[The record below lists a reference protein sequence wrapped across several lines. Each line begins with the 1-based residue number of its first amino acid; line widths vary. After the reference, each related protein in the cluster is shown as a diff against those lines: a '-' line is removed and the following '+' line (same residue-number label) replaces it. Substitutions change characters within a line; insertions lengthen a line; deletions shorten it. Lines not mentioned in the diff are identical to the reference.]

1 MISLVGKNLTAGYGG
16 VDIIKNINL
25 EVKQGEIV
33 VIVGPNGAGKSTAMK
48 ALLGMLKLTDGDVS
62 FAEDDITFMLPQD
75 RVNLGIAFVPQTQNV
90 FTGMS
95 VEENLEM
102 GGFIRSDDIRLT
114 IEDIYN
120 LFPILKEKR
129 NQNAGELSG
138 GQRQQ
143 VAFGRALMTKPK
155 ILMLD
160 EPTAGVSPIVMDEL
174 FSRIIEVGKTG
185 VGILMVEQNAKQAL
199 NIADRGYVLVN
210 GMNSREGSGQDLLNN
225 PEVRKSFLGGKMID
239 ILNSLVVL
247 LNFIII
253 PGITYGSQLALGAL
267 GVTFVYAVLRF
278 ANFAHGELMSF
289 GAMITILFT
298 WFFQSSNI
306 GLGILPTALL
316 ALPFGIIAT
325 IILSLI
331 SDKFVFKYYRQQK
344 SVPVVLAMVSI
355 GVMFVVNAIIRIIIG
370 TDTIKFSDGQKFI
383 MKAKQFK
390 AITGLNEGLALK
402 SSSVI
407 TILITII
414 LLSFT
419 FWFLQKT
426 KTGKSMRAFSDNED
440 LALLSGINP
449 NKVVFVTWLIVGT
462 LACVAGTL
470 YGLDK
475 SYKPIIYLNLVLP
488 VFASAIVGGIGSPFG
503 AVVGGYVIAFSEIM
517 VTYAYKKFFKYLLPD
532 SLEPTS
538 LVQILSTDYKFAVSF
553 TILVIV
559 LLIRPSGIFKGRVL

>member
-1 MISLVGKNLTAGYGG
+1 
-16 VDIIKNINL
+16 
-25 EVKQGEIV
+25 
-33 VIVGPNGAGKSTAMK
+33 
-48 ALLGMLKLTDGDVS
+48 
-62 FAEDDITFMLPQD
+62 
-75 RVNLGIAFVPQTQNV
+75 
-90 FTGMS
+90 
-95 VEENLEM
+95 
-102 GGFIRSDDIRLT
+102 
-114 IEDIYN
+114 
-120 LFPILKEKR
+120 
-129 NQNAGELSG
+129 
-138 GQRQQ
+138 
-143 VAFGRALMTKPK
+143 
-155 ILMLD
+155 
-160 EPTAGVSPIVMDEL
+160 
-174 FSRIIEVGKTG
+174 
-185 VGILMVEQNAKQAL
+185 
-199 NIADRGYVLVN
+199 
-210 GMNSREGSGQDLLNN
+210 
-225 PEVRKSFLGGKMID
+225 MID

-298 WFFQSSNI
+298 WFFQSSSI

-426 KTGKSMRAFSDNED
+426 K
-440 LALLSGINP
+440 
-449 NKVVFVTWLIVGT
+449 
-462 LACVAGTL
+462 
-470 YGLDK
+470 
-475 SYKPIIYLNLVLP
+475 
-488 VFASAIVGGIGSPFG
+488 
-503 AVVGGYVIAFSEIM
+503 
-517 VTYAYKKFFKYLLPD
+517 
-532 SLEPTS
+532 
-538 LVQILSTDYKFAVSF
+538 
-553 TILVIV
+553 
-559 LLIRPSGIFKGRVL
+559 